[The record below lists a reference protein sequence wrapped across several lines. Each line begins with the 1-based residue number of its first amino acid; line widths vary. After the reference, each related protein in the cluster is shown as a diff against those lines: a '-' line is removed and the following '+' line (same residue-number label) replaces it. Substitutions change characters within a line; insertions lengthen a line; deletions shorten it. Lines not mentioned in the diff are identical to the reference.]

1 MASKIKSKN
10 GLKVRAYKG
19 DAMTMLCF
27 DLAPSQTANC
37 VGFSIQCVTPA
48 KKSFFLYNRLAFD
61 EPLTDRNS
69 NAEKLAEVST
79 PSNKAPFQ
87 RFRWLHVPTSSFD
100 AKEEFGTY
108 TYRVTPRYMLNDK
121 LAPLDADRT
130 VEIKMEVEPFKK
142 GKFKIGFTR
151 GFMISQAYSRRFG
164 NDTSIRP
171 KNDELLFD
179 TADSSGTYPKP
190 LKPVGGKKYSY
201 KDQYEWMGWQA
212 HDLLFNALREII
224 AEPAMTVDA
233 FAYDLDEPDLAKML
247 LELAATG
254 RLRMILDNS
263 ASHVSANGKSSP
275 EDVFEKEFKNRATGN
290 ASIVRGRYSRQA
302 HQKTFVI
309 KKNHKPFRVL
319 TGSTNFAVNGLYI
332 NANHVIVIE
341 NKTIAAKY
349 QQIFDESFAYLSEP
363 VKPKVTKLTSQDL
376 FQTQFQFKE
385 SAVPEMVI
393 SFAPHNKSSA
403 EAILKNMNGAIEKAK
418 QSVLFAVM
426 GLESN
431 TSGPIVATLREIHK
445 DDGIFSYG
453 ITDRYDGIV
462 VYKPASKRGKLVLTK
477 RLQKNLPKP
486 FNKEIGTAAHKVH
499 HKFVVMDFKSK
510 DDAVVYCG
518 SSNLAL
524 LGEQQ
529 NGDNLLAIFDPDVA
543 TAFAIEAI
551 RLIDHFHF
559 RAALADSDAQEPMVL
574 AKSDSWLGDYYRA
587 GHMKN
592 FEREYF
598 IK

>member
-1 MASKIKSKN
+1 MASKMESKN

-27 DLAPSQTANC
+27 DLAEAKTKNC

-48 KKSFFLYNRLAFD
+48 NKAFFLFNRLSFD
-61 EPLTDRNS
+61 EPLTDN
-69 NAEKLAEVST
+69 NANAAKLAEVST

-87 RFRWLHVPTSSFD
+87 KFRWLHVPTSSFD

-108 TYRVTPRYMLNDK
+108 TYRVTPRYMINGK
-121 LAPLDADRT
+121 LAPLDGNLT
-130 VEIKMEVEPFKK
+130 VEIKMPIEPFAK

-171 KNDELLFD
+171 DNDDLLFD
-179 TADSSGTYPKP
+179 TAETSGTYPKD

-201 KDQYEWMGWQA
+201 HDQYEWMGWQA
-212 HDLLFNALREII
+212 HDLLFDTLNGILDA
-224 AEPAMTVDA
+224 PTMTVDV
-233 FAYDLDEPDLAKML
+233 FAYDLDEPDFAKKLLA
-247 LELAATG
+247 LAAAG
-254 RLRMILDNS
+254 RIRMVLDNS
-263 ASHVSANGKSSP
+263 TSHVSADGKQSP
-275 EDVFEKEFKNRATGN
+275 EDAFEQAFTTAATGN
-290 ASIVRGRYSRQA
+290 AVIVRGKYSRQA
-302 HQKTFVI
+302 HQKTLVI
-309 KKNHKPFRVL
+309 KKNNIPVKVL

-332 NANHVIVIE
+332 NANHVILID
-341 NKTIAAKY
+341 NKIIATKY
-349 QQIFDESFAYLSEP
+349 QEIFNESFAFLADP
-363 VKPKVTKLTSQDL
+363 AKPKITALTGLDL
-376 FQTQFQFKE
+376 FKQEFQFKQP
-385 SAVPEMVI
+385 SVPPMTI

-403 EAILKNMNGAIEKAK
+403 DSILNNMNGVIEGAK
-418 QSVLFAVM
+418 ESVLFAVM

-445 DDGIFSYG
+445 DDAIFSYG
-453 ITDRYDGIV
+453 ITDKYDGV
-462 VYKPASKRGKLVLTK
+462 VVFKPASKRGKLVLTK
-477 RLQKNLPKP
+477 KLQKNLPKP
-486 FNKEIGTAAHKVH
+486 FNKEIGTAAHKIH

-510 DDAVVYCG
+510 DAVVYCG

-529 NGDNLLAIFDPDVA
+529 NGDNLLAIFDKDVA

-559 RAALADSDAQEPMVL
+559 RASLADADAQEPLRL
-574 AKSDSWLGDYYRA
+574 AKDDSWLADYYRP

-592 FEREYF
+592 FERQYF

>member
-1 MASKIKSKN
+1 MASKIESKN
-10 GLKVRAYKG
+10 GLKVRAYQG

-27 DLAPSQTANC
+27 DLAEAKTKNC

-48 KKSFFLYNRLAFD
+48 HKAFFLFNRLSFD
-61 EPLTDRNS
+61 EPLTNN
-69 NAEKLAEVST
+69 NANAAKLAEVST
-79 PSNKAPFQ
+79 PSDKAPFQ
-87 RFRWLHVPTSSFD
+87 KFRWLHVPTSSFD

-108 TYRVTPRYMLNDK
+108 TYRVTPRYMTNDK
-121 LAPLDADRT
+121 LAPLDANLT
-130 VEIKMEVEPFKK
+130 VEIKMAVEPFTK

-171 KNDELLFD
+171 DNDELLFD
-179 TADSSGTYPKP
+179 TAAISGTYPQA
-190 LKPVGGKKYSY
+190 LKPVGGKKYSF

-212 HDLLFNALREII
+212 HDLIFNTLDEII
-224 AEPAMTVDA
+224 ADPAISVDV
-233 FAYDLDEPDLAKML
+233 FAYDLDEPDFAKKLLA
-247 LELAATG
+247 LASAG
-254 RLRMILDNS
+254 RIRMILDNS
-263 ASHVSANGKSSP
+263 LSHVSTNGKDSP
-275 EDVFEKEFKNRATGN
+275 EDVFESEFKDTATG
-290 ASIVRGRYSRQA
+290 AAAIVRGKYSRQA
-302 HQKTFVI
+302 HQKTFII
-309 KKNHKPFRVL
+309 KKNNVPFKVL

-332 NANHVIVIE
+332 NANHLITID
-341 NKTIAAKY
+341 NKVIAAKY
-349 QQIFDESFAYLSEP
+349 QQIFDESFAFLADP
-363 VKPKVTKLTSQDL
+363 AKPKITALTAQDL
-376 FQTQFQFKE
+376 FKQEFPFKQP
-385 SAVPEMVI
+385 SVPRLTI

-403 EAILKNMNGAIEKAK
+403 ESILNNMNGAIEGANE
-418 QSVLFAVM
+418 SVLFAVM

-453 ITDRYDGIV
+453 ITDKYDGV
-462 VYKPASKRGKLVLTK
+462 VVFKPASKRGKLVLTK
-477 RLQKNLPKP
+477 KLQRNLPKP

-499 HKFVVMDFKSK
+499 HKFVVVDFKSK
-510 DDAVVYCG
+510 DAVVYCG

-524 LGEQQ
+524 LGEQK
-529 NGDNLLAIFDPDVA
+529 NGDNLLAIFDKDVA

-559 RAALADSDAQEPMVL
+559 RASLADSDAQEPMLL
-574 AKSDSWLGDYYRA
+574 AKDDGWLADYYKP

-592 FEREYF
+592 FERQYF

>member
-10 GLKVRAYKG
+10 GFKVRAYKG

-27 DLAPSQTANC
+27 DLAEEKTQNC
-37 VGFSIQCVTPA
+37 VGFSIQCITPA
-48 KKSFFLYNRLAFD
+48 NKAFFLYNRLAFD
-61 EPLTDRNS
+61 MPLTNTNT
-69 NAEKLAEVST
+69 NAAKLAEAST
-79 PSNKAPFQ
+79 PSDKAPFQ
-87 RFRWLHVPTSSFD
+87 KFRWLHVPTSSFD

-108 TYRVTPRYMLNDK
+108 TYRVTPRYMTDDK
-121 LAPLDADRT
+121 LASLDGNLT
-130 VEIKMEVEPFKK
+130 VEIQMTVEPFAK

-151 GFMISQAYSRRFG
+151 GFMISQAYARRFG

-171 KNDELLFD
+171 DGDELLFD
-179 TADSSGTYPKP
+179 TAEASGTYPKG

-201 KDQYEWMGWQA
+201 NDQYEWMGWQA
-212 HDLLFNALREII
+212 HDLLFQTLDEII
-224 AEPAMTVDA
+224 ADPTMTVDI
-233 FAYDLDEPDLAKML
+233 FAYDLDEPDFAKKLLA
-247 LELAATG
+247 LAAAG
-254 RLRMILDNS
+254 RIRMILDNS
-263 ASHVSANGKSSP
+263 ASHISADGKNSP
-275 EDVFEKEFKNRATGN
+275 EDAFEKKFKNAAAGDS
-290 ASIVRGRYSRQA
+290 AIVRGKYSRQA
-302 HQKTFVI
+302 HQKTFII
-309 KKNHKPFRVL
+309 KKNNKPLRVL

-332 NANHVIVIE
+332 NANHLIIID

-349 QQIFDESFAYLSEP
+349 QQIFDESFAFLGDP
-363 VKPKVTKLTSQDL
+363 AKPKITKLTAQAL
-376 FQTQFQFKE
+376 FQKEFPFKE
-385 SAVPEMVI
+385 TSVPALTI

-403 EAILKNMNGAIEKAK
+403 EAILNTMNQAIEDAK
-418 QSVLFAVM
+418 ESVLFAVM

-453 ITDRYDGIV
+453 ITDKYDGIV

-477 RLQKNLPKP
+477 QLQKNLPKP

-499 HKFVVMDFKSK
+499 HKFVVMDFKSTA
-510 DDAVVYCG
+510 AVVYCG

-529 NGDNLLAIFDPDVA
+529 NGDNLLAIHDKDVA

-559 RAALADSDAQEPMVL
+559 RASLADSTAKEPMLL
-574 AKSDSWLGDYYRA
+574 AKDDGWLTEYYKA

>member
-1 MASKIKSKN
+1 MASKLASKN

-27 DLAPSQTANC
+27 DLAEAKTKDC

-48 KKSFFLYNRLAFD
+48 NKAFFLFNRLSFD
-61 EPLTDRNS
+61 EPLTNN
-69 NAEKLAEVST
+69 NANAAKLAEVST

-87 RFRWLHVPTSSFD
+87 KFRWLHVPTSSFD

-108 TYRVTPRYMLNDK
+108 TYRVTPRYMADNK
-121 LAPLDADRT
+121 LAPLDADLT
-130 VEIKMEVEPFKK
+130 VEIKMAVEPFTK

-151 GFMISQAYSRRFG
+151 GFMISQAYARRFG

-171 KNDELLFD
+171 DGDELLFD
-179 TADSSGTYPKP
+179 TAETSGTYPKA
-190 LKPVGGKKYSY
+190 LKPVGGKKYTY
-201 KDQYEWMGWQA
+201 NDQYEWMGWQA
-212 HDLLFNALREII
+212 HDLLFNTLDEII
-224 AEPAMTVDA
+224 ADPAMTVDV
-233 FAYDLDEPDLAKML
+233 FAYDLDEPDFAKRLLA
-247 LELAATG
+247 LAAAG
-254 RLRMILDNS
+254 RIRVILDNS
-263 ASHVSANGKSSP
+263 ASHVSADGKKSP
-275 EDVFEKEFKNRATGN
+275 EDAFEQAFRVAATG
-290 ASIVRGRYSRQA
+290 AAAIVRGKYSRQA

-309 KKNHKPFRVL
+309 KKNNIPVKVL

-332 NANHVIVIE
+332 NANHLIIIDDKV
-341 NKTIAAKY
+341 IAAKY
-349 QQIFDESFAYLSEP
+349 QQIFNASFVFLADP
-363 VKPKVTKLTSQDL
+363 AKPKITALTAQDL
-376 FQTQFQFKE
+376 FKQEFQFKQP
-385 SAVPEMVI
+385 SVPKLTI
-393 SFAPHNKSSA
+393 SFAPHNKTSA
-403 EAILKNMNGAIEKAK
+403 TSILDNMNKAIKDAK
-418 QSVLFAVM
+418 ESVLFAVM

-453 ITDRYDGIV
+453 ITDKYDGV
-462 VYKPASKRGKLVLTK
+462 VVFKPASKRGKLVLTTK
-477 RLQKNLPKP
+477 LQKNLPKP
-486 FNKEIGTAAHKVH
+486 FNKEIGTAAHKIH

-510 DDAVVYCG
+510 DAVVYCG

-529 NGDNLLAIFDPDVA
+529 NGDNLLAIFDKDVA
-543 TAFAIEAI
+543 TAFAVEAI

-559 RAALADSDAQEPMVL
+559 RAALADADAEEPLRL
-574 AKSDSWLGDYYRA
+574 AKDDSWLADYYKA

-592 FEREYF
+592 FERQYF